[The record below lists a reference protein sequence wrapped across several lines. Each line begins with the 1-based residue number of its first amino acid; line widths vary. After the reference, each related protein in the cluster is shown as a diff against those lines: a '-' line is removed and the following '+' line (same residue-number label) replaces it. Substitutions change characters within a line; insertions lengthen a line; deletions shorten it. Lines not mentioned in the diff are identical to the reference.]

1 MEACLKTLYDLT
13 HPSDWTLCPTNCLCH
28 DYEPRKC
35 PTSKVVHKYCLEFVT
50 NPPFRFSSI
59 TTTTTTTTT
68 TTETAQYATS
78 KSFSVLKTTVQMA
91 GKAINYGGSN
101 TNEPE
106 ASFFTK

>member
-1 MEACLKTLYDLT
+1 
-13 HPSDWTLCPTNCLCH
+13 
-28 DYEPRKC
+28 
-35 PTSKVVHKYCLEFVT
+35 LEFVT

-78 KSFSVLKTTVQMA
+78 KSFSVLKTTIQMA
-91 GKAINYGGSN
+91 GKAINYGDSA
-101 TNEPE
+101 TIEPE